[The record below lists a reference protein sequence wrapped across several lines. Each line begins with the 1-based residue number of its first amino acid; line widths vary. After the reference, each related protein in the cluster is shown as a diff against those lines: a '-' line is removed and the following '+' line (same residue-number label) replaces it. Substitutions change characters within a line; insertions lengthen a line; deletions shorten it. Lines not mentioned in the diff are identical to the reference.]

1 MPNREL
7 IERDLRVLWHP
18 CTQMRDHEALPPVPI
33 ARGEGAWLVDLEGR
47 RYLDAISSWW
57 VNLFGHGRAE
67 IADAIRAQLERL
79 EHVMLAGFTH
89 EPAVALAEAL
99 VRITPAPLTRVF
111 YTDNGA
117 SAVEVALKM
126 SFHYWRNLG
135 ETDRTRFVC
144 LEGSY
149 HGETLGALGV
159 TDVALYREVYDP
171 LIARPLLAPSPAP
184 RPGEDPAQAAERA
197 AEALDRL
204 LAAHAG
210 QVAAVIL
217 EPLVQCAAGM
227 QIHDP
232 TFLVRARAACDRHR
246 VHLIADEIAT
256 GFGRTGTLFAC
267 ERAAIAPDFMCLSK
281 GLTGGFLPLA
291 AVLTTDEV
299 YGAFYADFAS
309 RRAFLHSHSYTGN
322 PLACAAAL
330 ATIELCERTSV
341 GEDVARIGD
350 WLDEAFAPLAT
361 HPNVANLRR
370 IGAIIAFDLVSDR
383 ERGTPFPWQER
394 RGLVVHR
401 EALASGVL
409 LRPIGH
415 VVYAMPPYVVTE
427 GDVGLIAEA
436 ARRGVAAATQ
446 IAPGPVE
453 AIHIRRPAEVDP
465 SGLEI

>member
-1 MPNREL
+1 MPNRDL

-18 CTQMRDHEALPPVPI
+18 CTQMRDHETLPPVPI
-33 ARGEGAWLVDLEGR
+33 ARGEGAWLVDHEGR

-67 IADAIRAQLERL
+67 IAGAIRDQLARL

-99 VRITPAPLTRVF
+99 VRLTPAGLSRVF

-126 SFHYWRNLG
+126 SFHYWRNVG
-135 ETDRTRFVC
+135 EPSRTRFVC

-159 TDVALYREVYDP
+159 TDVALYREIYDP

-184 RPGEDPAQAAERA
+184 RPGEDPIAAAVRA
-197 AEALDRL
+197 AAALDRL
-204 LAAHAG
+204 LAEHAG
-210 QVAAVIL
+210 QVAAVIV

-227 QIHDP
+227 QVHDP
-232 TFLVRARAACDRHR
+232 SFLARVRAACDRHR

-267 ERAAIAPDFMCLSK
+267 DQAGIAPDFMCLSK

-291 AVLTTDEV
+291 AVLATEDV
-299 YGAFYADFAS
+299 YGAFYADWAS

-330 ATIELCERTSV
+330 ATIGLCERTPLLA
-341 GEDVARIGD
+341 DVARIGD
-350 WLDEAFAPLAT
+350 WLDEAFAPLAA
-361 HPNVANLRR
+361 HPHVANLRR
-370 IGAIIAFDLVSDR
+370 IGAIIAFDLVADR
-383 ERGTPFPWQER
+383 GGGTPYPWQER
-394 RGLVVHR
+394 RGLIVHR
-401 EALASGVL
+401 EALDAGVL
-409 LRPIGH
+409 LRPIGP
-415 VVYAMPPYVVTE
+415 VVYAMPPYVVTRDE
-427 GDVGLIAEA
+427 VALIAEA
-436 ARRGVAAATQ
+436 AQRGVEVATRAASVACGRGPDAG
-446 IAPGPVE
+446 IA
-453 AIHIRRPAEVDP
+453 HIDP
-465 SGLEI
+465 SGLEV